1 MRVGL
6 MIEGQEDVSW
16 DDWLALA
23 SACETH
29 GVGTLF
35 RSDHYL
41 SVDDRRERGSLDAW
55 GTITALGAVTV
66 KLRLGTMVSPATFR
80 HPAVL
85 AKAVTTADHISGGRV
100 ELGIGAGWWV
110 GEHEAYGFD
119 LPEIGPRVDALEEQL
134 QVILGHW
141 GEGPF
146 SFEGE
151 YFRAR
156 DLDALP
162 KPLQRPHPP
171 LILGGSGGPRSL
183 RLAARYAD
191 EYNTVMSTA
200 AEIADLR
207 ERLDRACEAEG
218 RDPASLPLSMMTGW
232 LVGADAGDLRDRAS
246 RLSAWKGQGDDGEAF
261 MAGLREST
269 ILGTVPK
276 AVEQLR
282 ELEAAGLTRLMAQQ
296 LLHRDLD
303 AVALLGRDVIPALAG
318 DHPDRPL
325 R

>member
-1 MRVGL
+1 MDVCL

-55 GTITALGAVTV
+55 GTITALSATTV

-85 AKAVTTADHISGGRV
+85 AKAAVTADHVSGGRIEV
-100 ELGIGAGWWV
+100 GIGAGWWET
-110 GEHEAYGFD
+110 EHELYGFD
-119 LPEIGPRVDALEEQL
+119 LPEVGPRMDALEEQM

-141 GEGPF
+141 GKGPF
-146 SFEGE
+146 TFEGE
-151 YFRAR
+151 HFGAR

-162 KPLQRPHPP
+162 KAIQRPHPP
-171 LILGGSGGPRSL
+171 LILGGRGGPRSL
-183 RLAARYAD
+183 RLAVRFAD

-200 AEIADLR
+200 AEIAAIR
-207 ERLDRACEAEG
+207 RRLDQACEAEG

-232 LVGADAGDLRDRAS
+232 LIGADREDLVDRAAALS
-246 RLSAWKGQGDDGEAF
+246 RWKGEDGDGEVF
-261 MAGLREST
+261 LAGLRAST
-269 ILGTVPK
+269 ISGAVPE
-276 AVEQLR
+276 ALDQLR
-282 ELEAAGLTRLMAQQ
+282 ELERAGLARIMGQH

-303 AVALLGRDVIPALAG
+303 AVALMGRQVIPAMKG
-318 DHPDRPL
+318 S
-325 R
+325 

>member
-1 MRVGL
+1 
-6 MIEGQEDVSW
+6 MIEGQEDVTW

-55 GTITALGAVTV
+55 GTITALSATTV

-85 AKAVTTADHISGGRV
+85 AKAVVTADHVSGGRI
-100 ELGIGAGWWV
+100 ELGIGAGWWE
-110 GEHEAYGFD
+110 GEHEAYGFE
-119 LPEIGPRVDALEEQL
+119 LPEPGPRLAALEEQT
-134 QVILGHW
+134 QVVRGHW
-141 GEGPF
+141 AEGPF
-146 SFEGE
+146 DFEGE
-151 YFRAR
+151 YFRAKN
-156 DLDALP
+156 LDALP
-162 KPLQRPHPP
+162 KPIQQPRPP
-171 LILGGSGGPRSL
+171 LILGGRGGPRSL

-207 ERLDRACEAEG
+207 RRLDQACEAEG

-232 LVGADAGDLRDRAS
+232 LVGADRKDLRDRAS
-246 RLSAWKGQGDDGEAF
+246 RLSRWKGQGDDGEAF
-261 MAGLREST
+261 LSALPEST
-269 ILGTVPK
+269 ISGTVPE
-276 AVEQLR
+276 ALDQLR
-282 ELEAAGLTRLMAQQ
+282 ELEQAGLTRVMGQH

-303 AVALLGRDVIPALAG
+303 AVALMGKEVIPALA
-318 DHPDRPL
+318 R
-325 R
+325 